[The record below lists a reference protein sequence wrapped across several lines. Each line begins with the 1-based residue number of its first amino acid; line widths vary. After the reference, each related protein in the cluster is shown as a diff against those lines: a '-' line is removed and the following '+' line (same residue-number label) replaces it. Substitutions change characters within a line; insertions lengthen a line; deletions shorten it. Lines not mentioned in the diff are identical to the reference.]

1 MPRPHSQMKI
11 SALLSMFVFGVIVF
25 VIAGNVCWGLYEVI
39 ASKFHRNTE
48 LTTLVEK
55 VRADLATIEKDNPEW
70 KVKDVELEINFSLKH
85 STEVGTP
92 EKVEVAS
99 GKVAT
104 ERESGQRLLLK
115 LGPRSENPA
124 DSCGCGCEKPGQKPD
139 APNVLAPGHSR
150 QRNPSSQNL
159 PRS

>member
-1 MPRPHSQMKI
+1 MRKPHSQMKV
-11 SALLSMFVFGVIVF
+11 SALLSMIVF
-25 VIAGNVCWGLYEVI
+25 AVVVLVIAGNVCWGLYEVI

-85 STEVGTP
+85 STKVGTP

-99 GKVAT
+99 GEVGT

-115 LGPRSENPA
+115 LGSKSEMQV
-124 DSCGCGCEKPGQKPD
+124 DSCGCGCEKPRQTTEAHKP
-139 APNVLAPGHSR
+139 
-150 QRNPSSQNL
+150 
-159 PRS
+159 